1 MIALD
6 MPLPGPGNFLF
17 RRLNTLAALNH
28 ADRALLAFA
37 TPPAQHHHAGEELNE
52 QGEPVREARLILS
65 GWAGTVRVLP
75 DGRRQIFRLMLPG
88 DVIGRCDQPQPL
100 ALSTTQALTPL
111 ETVELEPVLAPV
123 RADAA
128 AGPRLREALCLDAA
142 LEQAALLDHLM
153 RLGRQTAM
161 ERTAHLLLELHHRL
175 LAVGLAGPDRFPL
188 PLTQET
194 LADTLGLSTVHMNR
208 TLQELRRAR
217 LLRLERGQ
225 VELPDPDRL
234 AMIADYTPPRIS
246 ARTPASR

>member
-6 MPLPGPGNFLF
+6 MPPPGPGDFLF
-17 RRLNTLAALNH
+17 RRLNGLSALTP
-28 ADRALLAFA
+28 ADRALLSFVSPS
-37 TPPAQHHHAGEELNE
+37 TQLHHGGEELNE

-100 ALSTTQALTPL
+100 ALSTTQALTVL
-111 ETVELEPVLAPV
+111 ETVELEPVLAPL

-128 AGPRLREALCLDAA
+128 SQSRLREALCLDAA

-161 ERTAHLLLELHHRL
+161 ERTAHLLLELRHRL
-175 LAVGLAGPDRFPL
+175 SAVGLAGPDRFPL

-234 AMIADYTPPRIS
+234 AGIADYTPPRIS
-246 ARTPASR
+246 SRMPATR